1 MANQQRTRTV
11 YRLPPCPR
19 YDVERMESWLGD
31 MARQGL
37 FLQKEGIAWGVVR
50 FQPGEPKEVEYRLVS
65 RRKPQ
70 MLWKRFLF
78 GNPEEYLDGPKEEE
92 EDLFAQFGW
101 VYLSKCGNFF
111 VYQAEGEQVFEV
123 DSDPQV
129 QAISIQA
136 VRDQEI
142 TSLVLFLIDTAI
154 IYSLN
159 SSWSLFTILTRGW
172 LPYFIPLL
180 LPLPWLFFL
189 LLLQVCTLDRLR
201 RKLARGVPLDHRK
214 PWRHRSGLHFLKCAG
229 SLLVALAFVGSWA
242 YAYSGDIY
250 VPSEYFDVREYP
262 GDPPFATVAD
272 LAPPGEYRLNHS
284 HFSSGVTVWSNKLV
298 PVYISWCEKA
308 DVTTDDGSVFTAALC
323 VEYYELENEWLAK
336 GLLWG
341 CKKEGKQLA
350 KRQDSYEVLSLPELP
365 ADYTWAYVD
374 AWDHP
379 ALLVRVGSKVL
390 QASLEQTGDCQ
401 LSLEEWTAQMVEAIQ

>member
-1 MANQQRTRTV
+1 
-11 YRLPPCPR
+11 
-19 YDVERMESWLGD
+19 MESWLGD

-37 FLQKEGIAWGVVR
+37 FLQKEGIAWGLVR

-92 EDLFAQFGW
+92 VDLFARFGW

-111 VYQAEGEQVFEV
+111 VYQAEGEQVLEV

-142 TSLVLFLIDTAI
+142 ASALNLLFVLFVNYTINI
-154 IYSLN
+154 KV
-159 SSWSLFTILTRGW
+159 SLFTILSQGW
-172 LPYFIPLL
+172 LPYFIPVFL
-180 LPLPWLFFL
+180 LPLWLFFL
-189 LLLQVCTLDRLR
+189 SLLQVCTLDRLR
-201 RKLARGVPLDHRK
+201 RKLALGVPLDRKK
-214 PWRHRSGLHFLKCAG
+214 PWRPRSGLHYIKCAG
-229 SLLVALAFVGSWA
+229 SLLVVLGFVGICG
-242 YAYSGDIY
+242 YGYLGDGSLFEDRY
-250 VPSEYFDVREYP
+250 EVQDYP

-272 LAPPGEYRLNHS
+272 LAPQGEYRLNHS
-284 HFSSGVTVWSNKLV
+284 QFSSGVTVWSSKLV
-298 PVYISWCEKA
+298 PVNISWCEKA
-308 DVTTDDGSVFTAALC
+308 DVTTEDGSVFTVALC
-323 VEYYELENEWLAK
+323 LEYHEAETEWLAK
-336 GLLWG
+336 GIAKERKQEAEEMA
-341 CKKEGKQLA
+341 KKYG
-350 KRQDSYEVLSLPELP
+350 DIYEVLALPDLP
-365 ADYTWAYVD
+365 ADYACAYVD
-374 AWDHP
+374 VWNHP

-401 LSLEEWTAQMVEAIQ
+401 LSLEEWTTQMAESIQS

>member
-1 MANQQRTRTV
+1 
-11 YRLPPCPR
+11 
-19 YDVERMESWLGD
+19 MESWLGD

-37 FLQKEGIAWGVVR
+37 FLQKEGIAWGLVR

-92 EDLFAQFGW
+92 VDLFAQFVW

-111 VYQAEGEQVFEV
+111 VYQAEGEQVLEV

-142 TSLVLFLIDTAI
+142 ASALNLLFVLFVNYTINI
-154 IYSLN
+154 KV
-159 SSWSLFTILTRGW
+159 SLFTILSQGW
-172 LPYFIPLL
+172 LPYFIPVFL
-180 LPLPWLFFL
+180 LPLWLFFL
-189 LLLQVCTLDRLR
+189 SLLQVCTLDRLR
-201 RKLARGVPLDHRK
+201 RKLALGIPLDRKK
-214 PWRHRSGLHFLKCAG
+214 PWRPRSGLHYIKCAG

-250 VPSEYFDVREYP
+250 VPSECFDVQDYP

-272 LAPPGEYRLNHS
+272 LAPLGEYRLNHS
-284 HFSSGVTVWSNKLV
+284 QFSSGVTVWSSKLV
-298 PVYISWCEKA
+298 PVNISWCEKA
-308 DVTTDDGSVFTAALC
+308 DVTTDDGLVFTAALC
-323 VEYYELENEWLAK
+323 VDYYELENEWLAK
-336 GLLWG
+336 GLLLG

-350 KRQDSYEVLSLPELP
+350 KRQDSYEVLSLPDLP
-365 ADYTWAYVD
+365 ADYAWAYVD